1 LRAVIFDLDE
11 TLIHSGIDF
20 KKMKS
25 LTIEFLESMGVKP
38 CLLST
43 RMLNLEIINI
53 VTEDLRMKGLS
64 REEIQRVLAKVAEI
78 MNEVELESLDKATLI
93 EGVPETLRA
102 LKARGLKV
110 GIMTNGCREYAK
122 KVLARFCLE
131 KYVDAVV
138 ARTDVA
144 RPKPSPEHAFYVLKL
159 LDVSAEEAV
168 LVGDHWLD
176 AECAKKSGL
185 QFILVGRLE
194 QNVEALRGYKY
205 LVANSIIDIV
215 HMV

>member
-11 TLIHSGIDF
+11 TLIHSGTDF

-25 LTIEFLESMGVKP
+25 LTIEFLESMGVTP

-43 RMLNLEIINI
+43 HMLNLEIVNI
-53 VTEDLRMKGLS
+53 ATEDLRMKGLS
-64 REEIQRVLAKVAEI
+64 EEEVQRVLAKVAEI
-78 MNEVELESLDKATLI
+78 MNQVELESLDKATLI
-93 EGVPETLRA
+93 DGVPETLKA

-110 GIMTNGCREYAK
+110 GIMTNSCREYVK

-131 KYVDAVV
+131 KYVDAV
-138 ARTDVA
+138 ASRTDVA
-144 RPKPSPEHAFYVLKL
+144 RPKPSAEHAFYVLKIL
-159 LDVSAEEAV
+159 GVSAEGAV

-185 QFILVGRLE
+185 QFILVGKPE
-194 QNVEALRGYKY
+194 QNVEALKGYKY
-205 LVANSIIDIV
+205 RVANSIIDIV
-215 HMV
+215 NMV

>member
-1 LRAVIFDLDE
+1 LRAIIFDLDE

-38 CLLST
+38 SLLST
-43 RMLNLEIINI
+43 HMLNLEIINI
-53 VTEDLRMKGLS
+53 ATEDLRLKGFS
-64 REEIQRVLAKVAEI
+64 REEIQRVLDRVTEI
-78 MNEVELESLDKATLI
+78 MNQVELESLDKAALI
-93 EGVPETLRA
+93 EGVPQTLKA

-131 KYVDAVV
+131 IYVDAVA

-144 RPKPSPEHAFYVLKL
+144 MPKPSPKHAFYLLKL
-159 LDVSAEEAV
+159 LDVSPEEAV

-185 QFILVGRLE
+185 KFILVGRPKE
-194 QNVEALRGYKY
+194 NVEALKGYEY
-205 LVANSIIDIV
+205 QVANSIVDIV
-215 HMV
+215 NMG

>member
-11 TLIHSGIDF
+11 TLIHSGTDF

-25 LTIEFLESMGVKP
+25 LSIKFLESIGVKP
-38 CLLST
+38 CLLNT

-53 VTEDLRMKGLS
+53 ATEDLRTKGFS
-64 REEIQRVLAKVAEI
+64 EQEVQQVLAKVTEI
-78 MNEVELESLDKATLI
+78 MNQVELESLDKAILI

-110 GIMTNGCREYAK
+110 GIMTNSCREYAK

-131 KYVDAVV
+131 KYVDAVG
-138 ARTDVA
+138 ARTDVE
-144 RPKPSPEHAFYVLKL
+144 RPKPSAEHAFYVLKL

-176 AECAKKSGL
+176 AECARRSGL
-185 QFILVGRLE
+185 KFVLVGTLE
-194 QNVEALRGYKY
+194 QDMEALKGYEY
-205 LVANSIIDIV
+205 QVANSIMDIV
-215 HMV
+215 NMV